1 MVGNM
6 IWFIR
11 LFLNTL
17 IDMELYNVNIENAI
31 SGDVLRITKANKR
44 TIIKLISEL
53 GIIKEDTAKRIKK
66 SKTRIKLKG

>member
-31 SGDVLRITKANKR
+31 SGDVLRITKATKR
-44 TIIKLISEL
+44 TILKLISEL
-53 GIIKEDTAKRIKK
+53 GTIKEYTAKRIKK